1 MPMSRRMSMRPTL
14 PSRLICAIL
23 ALTLALPSP
32 VVLGAEDAPADSGA
46 KSELSFEQ
54 LASLMVERRA
64 ATEKAE
70 AASFAPRTKD
80 FLDRLKRN
88 REFFEGKPDDSWKG
102 FAKTAAD
109 AKVTTEKNEK
119 VPYPYGKDNL
129 AQLAMYEYAEDLS
142 KEGQKLLDD
151 SSLAPRER
159 FAVLKALV
167 TDVIIP
173 LRSAAAIQGPDAPE
187 FADRKFFERLLPKIP
202 GDLFAED
209 SGVEKDRSMP
219 LLEAL
224 GVRESGHPAGVAV
237 CEYPDTDTPI
247 ELQLDPQFWLLKD
260 ATAAGA
266 APTKENYTRALKQM
280 TVAMILAQMEHHKQ
294 LMGSTTPIQIP
305 EACRSRL
312 DGDLPEKIS
321 IKPLDEKQLQDRLD
335 AMMEAN
341 GLSQLSPEYE
351 HAFATQD
358 IGDPKSK
365 GFLGYSP
372 FEKLHA
378 AEAALGTKKIAI
390 RHDEPAID
398 DRDSFD
404 KLVEIRGPR
413 LVSRIQKLNP
423 VESSAPYR
431 PAITSSRPAYI
442 PPPPPTSADNERRQ
456 KKIEADMEALSSLI
470 QTEDDARTLGPVP
483 KALVARMD
491 QAGATDWREVV
502 PEAVKKKLEGTLVK
516 LPFPPAISP
525 PAYRT
530 WAVRQMESFLEQAV
544 PRLEAIEAKVRARQK
559 LTQEEMDFQVK
570 AIRAC
575 EAEGQFSPRPGPRCF
590 TDPAKPSPSSAF
602 LKDALQRIRSGKL
615 AERASGDLAGP
626 LNQEEIQVIEKNLTH
641 LWNGFQDEIPGAAMS
656 EWEFLGSQVGSNPYA
671 GLRLETMLQKHDAE
685 KSGNRKAAALMDA
698 VQAEFGVDSPTLPFL
713 ANRKFSRSDRETLWT
728 SIRDSHDADN
738 ANLFTQR
745 GWAERQD
752 SGIRYYEQMEKLAST
767 RTLDRAE
774 ALSAASACHL
784 DRQVGQK
791 ESYSKEIDELLK
803 SDEAEKASLLKQIYA
818 SRGNRAE
825 QDRLF
830 EKYASEYGAE
840 EENAGQ
846 EARKALLDAD
856 LQLKRPL
863 YRRLIERSA
872 NQRNAE
878 LQVALTELCNL
889 KPDDHKRFKQ
899 LVLST
904 MKAQEKLNEQ
914 LGLKGMP
921 ESVQEE
927 LDRWSKEDKQEL
939 ALSGVA
945 LGLFVGA
952 SLLLTVSTAGL
963 ATPAVAAGASA
974 LSAAM
979 AVGSFYVGGVT
990 IPKMW
995 LNEMPNAEARA
1006 RYAQAFEDLR
1016 LTNRESVAKLEG
1028 EVSTMKGFGI
1038 GMNVLFSLPMIKP
1051 TATFIQGASR
1061 GVSLMTKAAL
1071 AKSGTTERVALK
1083 TAATKA
1089 QKEAELIGAEY
1100 ILGYRKVTWGLLK
1113 PSAMTARLAEEVSKP
1128 IQLTVKSADD
1138 VIQSSTRIYREAFR
1152 DDPARLKGFLE
1163 ATKKRIAWANRM
1175 TPQGLPEAGPGRML
1189 QRQLLHRQEATRQ
1202 IDELLAA
1209 VDKHGINALGEKNE
1223 LFTQFLDTVPMGFK
1237 DGFAL
1242 VTIDGV
1248 PGLSTKLLHLR
1259 EVGRARTT
1267 LLKELGRETTSSSA
1281 GSSGTGAA
1289 LLDEFRVNLL
1299 SRGPEG
1305 ESRWNLI
1312 RSEFQRTLGAKSAQE
1327 VEEILA
1333 KRPAI
1338 PAQAWQSPALR
1349 EALSEMEERG
1359 RVYTNVAEFDEW
1371 LAVKRLKKEVERL
1384 RP

>member
-1 MPMSRRMSMRPTL
+1 MSFGLKL
-14 PSRLICAIL
+14 PSRLICALL
-23 ALTLALPSP
+23 AVSLAVPSP
-32 VVLGAEDAPADSGA
+32 AILRAADAPAGSEGKA
-46 KSELSFEQ
+46 ELSFEQ
-54 LASLMVERRA
+54 LATLMAERRA
-64 ATEKAE
+64 EAEKSE
-70 AASFAPRTKD
+70 AASFSARTKE
-80 FLDRLKRN
+80 LLERLKRN
-88 REFFEGKPDDSWKG
+88 REFFEGKTDEESWKG
-102 FAKTAAD
+102 FAKTAAE
-109 AKVTTEKNEK
+109 AKLKREKNEK
-119 VPYPYGKDNL
+119 IPYPYGKDNL

-142 KEGQKLLDD
+142 KESQKLLDD
-151 SSLAPRER
+151 SSLPARER
-159 FAVLKALV
+159 FAVLKALL

-173 LRSAAAIQGPDAPE
+173 LRGAAALQGPDAPD
-187 FADRKFFERLLPKIP
+187 FADRKFFEKLLPKMP

-209 SGVEKDRSMP
+209 SGLARERSMP

-224 GVRESGHPAGVAV
+224 GIRESGQPSGVAV
-237 CEYPDTDTPI
+237 CEYPDNSSEI
-247 ELQLDPQFWLLKD
+247 GLRMDPQFWLLKD

-280 TVAMILAQMEHHKQ
+280 TLAMILAQMEHHKQ
-294 LMGSTTPIQIP
+294 LMGNTTPITIP

-312 DGDLPEKIS
+312 DGDLPEKV
-321 IKPLDEKQLQDRLD
+321 PVRALDEKQLQDRLD

-378 AEAALGTKKIAI
+378 AEAAIGTKKIAL

-404 KLVEIRGPR
+404 NLVEIRGPR
-413 LVSRIQKLNP
+413 LVSQIQKLNP
-423 VESSAPYR
+423 AESSAPYVPR
-431 PAITSSRPAYI
+431 ISTSRPGYT
-442 PPPPPTSADNERRQ
+442 PPPAPSSADIERRQ

-491 QAGATDWREVV
+491 KSQATDWREVV
-502 PEAVKKKLEGTLVK
+502 PDPVKKQLESTPVT

-530 WAVRQMESFLEQAV
+530 WAVRQLSTFLEQAV
-544 PRLEAIEAKVRARQK
+544 PRLEAIEAKAKARK
-559 LTQEEMDFQVK
+559 PLSQEEVDFQIK

-575 EAEGQFSPRPGPRCF
+575 EAEGPFSPRPGPRCF
-590 TDPAKPSPSSAF
+590 TDPAKPTPSSAF
-602 LKDALQRIRSGKL
+602 LKDALQRIRAGKL
-615 AERASGDLAGP
+615 TERSHGDLEGP
-626 LNQEEIQVIEKNLTH
+626 LTQDEIQVIEKNLTH
-641 LWNGFQDEIPGAAMS
+641 LWTGFQNDIPGAAMN
-656 EWEFLGSQVGSNPYA
+656 EWEFLGSQIGSNPYA
-671 GLRLETMLQKHDAE
+671 GLRLETMIQKHDAE
-685 KSGNRKAAALMDA
+685 KAGDRKAAALMTA
-698 VQAEFGVDSPTLPFL
+698 VQSEFGVDSPTLPFL
-713 ANRKFSRSDRETLWT
+713 ANRKFSKSDREKLWT

-745 GWAERQD
+745 GWGEKQD
-752 SGIRYYEQMEKLAST
+752 AGVRYYEQMEKLAST

-774 ALSAASACHL
+774 AMSAASACHL
-784 DRQVGQK
+784 ARKIGQK
-791 ESYSKEIDELLK
+791 DSYSNELDQLLRT
-803 SDEAEKASLLKQIYA
+803 DEAEKAALLKRIYA
-818 SRGNRAE
+818 SRGNPAE

-830 EKYASEYGAE
+830 EEYAGEYGTE

-846 EARKALLDAD
+846 EARKALLEAD

-872 NQRNAE
+872 NQRHAE
-878 LQVALTELCNL
+878 LQSALTELCNL
-889 KPDDHKRFKQ
+889 KPDDHKKFKQ

-904 MKAQEKLNEQ
+904 MKAQDKLNEQ
-914 LGLKGMP
+914 LGLQALP

-927 LDRWSKEDKQEL
+927 LDRWSKEDKKEL
-939 ALSGVA
+939 ALSGLA

-952 SLLLTVSTAGL
+952 SVLLMVSTAGL
-963 ATPAVAAGASA
+963 ATPAVAATASG

-995 LNEMPNAEARA
+995 LEELPDAEARA

-1016 LTNRESVAKLEG
+1016 LTNRESVEKLQG
-1028 EVSTMKGFGI
+1028 EVNSMKGFGI
-1038 GMNVLFSLPMIKP
+1038 GMNVVFSLPMIKP
-1051 TATFIQGASR
+1051 TATFLQGASR
-1061 GVSLMTKAAL
+1061 GVSMMTKAAL
-1071 AKSGTTERVALK
+1071 AKSGTTERTALK
-1083 TAATKA
+1083 AAATKA

-1100 ILGYRKVTWGLLK
+1100 ILGYRKVTADLLK
-1113 PSAMTARLAEEVSKP
+1113 PSAMTARLAQEVSKP
-1128 IQLTVKSADD
+1128 VQLTVKAADE
-1138 VIQSSTRIYREAFR
+1138 VIQSSSRLYTEAFKN
-1152 DDPARLKGFLE
+1152 DPARLKGFLE

-1175 TPQGLPEAGPGRML
+1175 TPQDLSDAGPSRIL
-1189 QRQLLHRQEATRQ
+1189 KRQLLHRQEATRQ

-1209 VDKHGINALGEKNE
+1209 VDKHGIDALREKNE
-1223 LFTQFLDTVPMGFK
+1223 LFTQFIDTVPMGFK
-1237 DGFAL
+1237 DGFAM

-1248 PGLSTKLLHLR
+1248 PGLGTKLLHLR

-1267 LLKELGRETTSSSA
+1267 LLKELGHESATTSK
-1281 GSSGTGAA
+1281 GGGGTGAA
-1289 LLDEFRVNLL
+1289 LLDEFRMNLL

-1305 ESRWNLI
+1305 EARWKVI
-1312 RSEFQRTLGAKSAQE
+1312 RNEFQRTLGARSADE
-1327 VEEILA
+1327 VDEILA
-1333 KRPAI
+1333 KKPAL
-1338 PAQAWQSPALR
+1338 PAQAWYSPALR
-1349 EALSEMEERG
+1349 QALSEMEERG

-1371 LAVKRLKKEVERL
+1371 LAVKRLKKQVEGMA
-1384 RP
+1384 P